1 MPRYGVPGGKYLLAH
16 LIFYGKSCLFHPPGC
31 DRQTRAANAPH
42 HFLSEILRL
51 NECHAKI
58 SVRRSRS
65 TFACCSSA
73 GQTTRIKVD
82 NMNEIL
88 VSESKTLKLT
98 NVLSRRI
105 QPEEFGSI
113 NLIVTQMENF
123 VRSHDAQPIGPLVQ
137 HILVT
142 KGPKPEVQMY
152 LLRQANQMIAR
163 LDPQYHMDA
172 VLRVK
177 NCLYAHYVG
186 PMSHNELASQ
196 KLNILAFENDIKL
209 SGSVYSIFVSQ
220 DEDESV
226 VDVFMEKE

>member
-1 MPRYGVPGGKYLLAH
+1 
-16 LIFYGKSCLFHPPGC
+16 
-31 DRQTRAANAPH
+31 
-42 HFLSEILRL
+42 
-51 NECHAKI
+51 
-58 SVRRSRS
+58 
-65 TFACCSSA
+65 
-73 GQTTRIKVD
+73 
-82 NMNEIL
+82 
-88 VSESKTLKLT
+88 
-98 NVLSRRI
+98 
-105 QPEEFGSI
+105 
-113 NLIVTQMENF
+113 
-123 VRSHDAQPIGPLVQ
+123 
-137 HILVT
+137 
-142 KGPKPEVQMY
+142 MY